1 MLAQGFYGVYRHF
14 VPSRPHA
21 DLPDDVSAVALA
33 EAEALAKSDTP
44 TRRHV
49 FPVATVWLSL
59 NVLHNEESS

>member
-21 DLPDDVSAVALA
+21 DLSD
-33 EAEALAKSDTP
+33 EALAKLDTP

>member
-33 EAEALAKSDTP
+33 KLDTP